1 MQKWKFK
8 ENKLNLT
15 VQTPHAYRLT
25 LPHIFIFLTG
35 RVMVR
40 SQLNDSVLIELY
52 ISGDE
57 KCLEEL
63 INRHKRQIFS
73 FIIKHVKDRALAED
87 IFQDSFIRVIR
98 TLKSD
103 NYQEEGKFLPWV
115 MRIAHNL
122 VHDHFRANKRKKS
135 VSVDNADYD
144 FFERFVSP
152 DSTAQERI
160 QHLQLQKDI
169 RKWVNQLP
177 FEIKQVVIMRTFLD
191 LSFKEIA
198 EITNVPIN
206 TALGRMRN
214 GVIKLRKMYQNE
226 ECKAGGELILNA
238 SQY

>member
-1 MQKWKFK
+1 
-8 ENKLNLT
+8 
-15 VQTPHAYRLT
+15 
-25 LPHIFIFLTG
+25 
-35 RVMVR
+35 MVR
-40 SQLNDSVLIELY
+40 SQLSDSILIENY

-73 FIIKHVKDRALAED
+73 FILKHVKDRALAED

-122 VHDHFRANKRKKS
+122 VHDHFRACKRKKS
-135 VSVDNADYD
+135 VSVDNEAYD
-144 FFERFVSP
+144 FFERFVST
-152 DSTAQERI
+152 DHTAQEKI
-160 QHLQLQKDI
+160 QQLQLQKDI

-214 GVIKLRKMYQNE
+214 GVIKLRKMYQAE
-226 ECKAGGELILNA
+226 EKSISEELIFHR
-238 SQY
+238 

>member
-1 MQKWKFK
+1 
-8 ENKLNLT
+8 
-15 VQTPHAYRLT
+15 
-25 LPHIFIFLTG
+25 
-35 RVMVR
+35 MVH
-40 SQLNDSVLIELY
+40 SQLSDSVLVELY
-52 ISGDE
+52 ISGNE

-73 FIIKHVKDRALAED
+73 FILKHVKDRALAED

-122 VHDHFRANKRKKS
+122 VHDHFRSTKRKKS
-135 VSVDNADYD
+135 VSVDNSDYD
-144 FFERFVSP
+144 FFERFVSSE
-152 DSTAQERI
+152 STAQDRI
-160 QHLQLQKDI
+160 QQLQLQKDV

-214 GVIKLRKMYQNE
+214 GVIKLRKMHQADE
-226 ECKAGGELILNA
+226 KLGARELILNS

>member
-1 MQKWKFK
+1 
-8 ENKLNLT
+8 
-15 VQTPHAYRLT
+15 
-25 LPHIFIFLTG
+25 
-35 RVMVR
+35 MVR
-40 SQLNDSVLIELY
+40 SQLSDSILIEYY

-63 INRHKRQIFS
+63 INRHKRQVFS
-73 FIIKHVKDRALAED
+73 FILKHVKDHALAED

-98 TLKSD
+98 TLKSE

-135 VSVDNADYD
+135 VSVDNEDYD
-144 FFERFVSP
+144 FFERFVSA
-152 DSTAQERI
+152 DSSAQDKI
-160 QHLQLQKDI
+160 QQLQLQKDI

-198 EITNVPIN
+198 ELTNVPIN

-214 GVIKLRKMYQNE
+214 GVIKLRKMYQAE
-226 ECKAGGELILNA
+226 EKALSREIIFQA
-238 SQY
+238 